1 MILSDNLAGIL
12 LVTGLVTASPVL
24 QFLAP
29 ALGLKVLFK
38 LAPPE
43 GAGGF
48 FTRHW
53 GLMATAFGALLIFAS
68 SHPEVRAPVM
78 LAAMIEKAGLVGL
91 IAADWREPHTAGMRL
106 TAVFDSA
113 CVVLYGLVLLHVA

>member
-1 MILSDNLAGIL
+1 MIISDNIAGIL
-12 LVTGLVTASPVL
+12 LVTGIVTASPIL

-53 GLMATAFGALLIFAS
+53 GIIVGAFGALLVYAS
-68 SHPEVRAPVM
+68 YHPEVRAPLM
-78 LAAMIEKAGLVGL
+78 LAAMIEKAGLVGM
-91 IAADWREPHTAGMRL
+91 IAADWKKPHTAGMRL
-106 TAVFDSA
+106 TAVFDTA
-113 CVVLYGLVLLHVA
+113 CVLIYGLYLVHFA

>member
-1 MILSDNLAGIL
+1 MILSDHLADIL
-12 LVTGLVTASPVL
+12 LVTGVVTALPIL

-29 ALGLKVLFK
+29 ALGLKLLFK

-53 GLMATAFGALLIFAS
+53 GLMAAAFGGLLIYAAH
-68 SHPEVRAPVM
+68 HPHLREPVM

-91 IAADWREPHTAGMRL
+91 IAADWKQPHTAGMRL
-106 TAVFDSA
+106 TALFDTA
-113 CVVLYGLVLLHVA
+113 CVVIYGLVLLHVA

>member
-1 MILSDNLAGIL
+1 LIISDNIAGIL
-12 LVTGLVTASPVL
+12 LVTGIVTASPIL

-53 GLMATAFGALLIFAS
+53 GIIVGAFGALLVYAS
-68 SHPEVRAPVM
+68 YHPEVRAPLM
-78 LAAMIEKAGLVGL
+78 LAAMIEKAGLVGM
-91 IAADWREPHTAGMRL
+91 IAADWKKPHTAGMRL
-106 TAVFDSA
+106 TAVFDTA
-113 CVVLYGLVLLHVA
+113 CVLIYGLYLVHFA